1 MKANA
6 AEGDPLRGDAQ
17 VDKFETI
24 TGKKY
29 QSFFQN
35 VTEYVVAINRN
46 FKIVMANDLFKKQFG
61 GHPKGFC
68 YQAWKKS
75 DFKCRDCI
83 VARSFQDG
91 KSHQREETVVMKDGK
106 KAQMLLRTTPVKMAN
121 NRVPYVLETAVDI
134 TENRNLKKELSQ
146 LTGNLEQVVSDRV
159 SSLQQSEER
168 YRTIFE
174 RSGDAIMLTNVKG
187 GVLEVNQAG
196 IDILGFSQRE
206 ELLEISSVREFFKHN
221 DDLYQFRKKLSQDGF
236 VTGFEAPLRRK
247 DDSVFYGLLT
257 ANVTLDATGKITGHV
272 FIVRDVSKR
281 KKAQEQI
288 EWRNKWLATLNAIST
303 AIGSSLDLNE
313 IVHNT
318 IEKISG
324 ILGSV
329 SIRVYLL
336 DKKKQALDLLASKGL
351 SSRFVRNRSIKTRK
365 VGQGLLGKSLIA
377 SETKVAHDLGH
388 SKSPYAGLF
397 AGEGIQ
403 SAIYVPLVSK
413 GEPVGVMVIT
423 SHSTFD
429 FSDDYLEFLS
439 AIGNQ
444 IGVAVENAA
453 LYENLKKAYQ
463 ELKEAQEQ
471 VVAQEKLASL
481 GKLSATIAHE
491 INNPLAAVLTYNRL
505 MIKQNQTGRLT
516 PERKDDIARYLSIMA
531 SETARCGEIVKNLL
545 AFSRHSKI
553 SIENKNIEKI
563 VDRTLTLL
571 SHDLKMKDVKVI
583 KHIASDIPEVQC
595 DFKQIQQALLNVVG
609 NASEAMDGGGV
620 LTLSVKCST
629 GGRTMEIKISDTGCG
644 IQKKHLKNIFEPFFT
659 TKEEGK
665 GVGLGLSV
673 VYGIVTRHRG
683 TIDVESEPGEGTTFT
698 ICLPLAVGH

>member
-1 MKANA
+1 
-6 AEGDPLRGDAQ
+6 
-17 VDKFETI
+17 VDKFETE
-24 TGKKY
+24 TDRKY
-29 QSFFQN
+29 HSFFQN

-46 FKIVMANDLFKKQFG
+46 FEIVMANDLFRKQFG

-68 YQAWKKS
+68 YQAWKKT
-75 DFKCRDCI
+75 DFKCQDCI
-83 VARSFQDG
+83 VERSFQDG

-106 KAQMLLRTTPVKMAN
+106 KAQMLLRTTPVKVAHD
-121 NRVPYVLETAVDI
+121 RVTYVLETAVDI
-134 TENRNLKKELSQ
+134 TENRKLKKELSQ
-146 LTGNLEQVVSDRV
+146 LTGNLEQVISDRMN
-159 SSLQQSEER
+159 SLRQSEEK

-174 RSGDAIMLTNVKG
+174 RSGDAIMLTDTKG

-196 IDILGFSQRE
+196 IDILGFSKRD
-206 ELLEISSVREFFKHN
+206 ELLAINSVREFFNH
-221 DDLYQFRKKLSQDGF
+221 DEDLYRFQKKLFREGF
-236 VTGFEAPLRRK
+236 ITGFEAPLLRK
-247 DDSVFYGLLT
+247 DGSVFYGLLT
-257 ANVTLDATGKITGHV
+257 ANVTLNEAGQITGYV

-281 KKAQEQI
+281 KRAQEQI
-288 EWRNKWLATLNAIST
+288 EWRNKWLATVNATST

-324 ILGSV
+324 MLGPVSV
-329 SIRVYLL
+329 RVYLL
-336 DKKKQALDLLASKGL
+336 DKKKKVLDLLASKGL
-351 SSRFVRNRSIKTRK
+351 SSRFVRNKSIKTRK
-365 VGQGLLGKSLIA
+365 LGRGLLGKSFIA
-377 SETKVAHDLGH
+377 SETKVVCDLRN
-388 SKSPYAGLF
+388 SEDPYAGLF
-397 AGEGIQ
+397 AEEGIH

-413 GEPVGVMVIT
+413 GESIGVVVIT
-423 SHSTFD
+423 SRSTFD

-471 VVAQEKLASL
+471 VIAQEKLASL

-505 MIKQNQTGRLT
+505 MIKQNRTGRLT
-516 PERKDDIARYLSIMA
+516 PERADDIERYLSIME

-545 AFSRHSKI
+545 AFSRQSRI
-553 SIENKNIEKI
+553 SIENRNIEEI

-571 SHDLKMKDVKVI
+571 SHDLEMKGVKVVKRI
-583 KHIASDIPEVQC
+583 GSKLPEVQC
-595 DFKQIQQALLNVVG
+595 DFKQIQQALLNIVG
-609 NASEAMDGGGV
+609 NASEAMAGGGV
-620 LTLSVKCST
+620 LTVAVKRPTRRS
-629 GGRTMEIKISDTGCG
+629 TMEIKISDTGCG
-644 IQKKHLKNIFEPFFT
+644 IPKKHLESIFEPFFT

-683 TIDVESEPGEGTTFT
+683 TIEVESAVGKGSTF
-698 ICLPLAVGH
+698 IINLPLAVRRRP

>member
-1 MKANA
+1 M
-6 AEGDPLRGDAQ
+6 
-17 VDKFETI
+17 DKFESVTD
-24 TGKKY
+24 KKY

-46 FKIVMANDLFKKQFG
+46 FEIVMANDLFKEQFG

-75 DFKCRDCI
+75 NFKCENCI
-83 VARSFQDG
+83 VERSFQDG
-91 KSHQREETVVMKDGK
+91 KSHQREETVVMKNGK
-106 KAQMLLRTTPVKMAN
+106 MAQMLLRTTPVKIAHD
-121 NRVPYVLETAVDI
+121 RVTYVLETAVDI

-146 LTGNLEQVVSDRV
+146 LTGNLEQVITDRMN
-159 SSLQQSEER
+159 SLRQSEEK

-174 RSGDAIMLTNVKG
+174 RSGDALMLTDPKG

-196 IDILGFSQRE
+196 IDILGFSKRE
-206 ELLEISSVREFFKHN
+206 ELLEISSVTGFFEHE
-221 DDLYQFRKKLSQDGF
+221 DDLYQFQKKLSRDGF
-236 VTGFEAPLRRK
+236 VTGFEAPLLRK
-247 DDSVFYGLLT
+247 DGSVFYGLLT
-257 ANVTLDATGKITGHV
+257 ANVILDVVGQITGYV
-272 FIVRDVSKR
+272 FIIRDVSKR

-288 EWRNKWLATLNAIST
+288 EWRNKWLGMLNATSM
-303 AIGSSLDLNE
+303 AIGSSLDLDE
-313 IVHNT
+313 IVSNT
-318 IEKISG
+318 IEKILG
-324 ILGSV
+324 ILESV
-329 SIRVYLL
+329 SVRIYRLN
-336 DKKKQALDLLASKGL
+336 KKKQTLDLLASKGL
-351 SSRFVRNRSIKTRK
+351 SSRFVENGRIKTRE
-365 VGQGLLGKSLIA
+365 VGRGLLGRSFIT
-377 SETKVAHDLGH
+377 SETKVLNDL
-388 SKSPYAGLF
+388 SDLQNDPYADLLTE
-397 AGEGIQ
+397 EGIR

-413 GEPVGVMVIT
+413 GKPVGAMVIT
-423 SHSTFD
+423 SQSTFD
-429 FSDDYLEFLS
+429 LSNDYLEFLS

-471 VVAQEKLASL
+471 VIAQEKLASL

-505 MIKQNQTGRLT
+505 MIKQNRTGRLT
-516 PERKDDIARYLSIMA
+516 PERKDDIARYLSIME

-545 AFSRHSKI
+545 AFSRQSKI
-553 SIENKNIEKI
+553 NIENKNIKEI

-571 SHDLKMKDVKVI
+571 SHDLGMKDVKVV
-583 KHIASDIPEVQC
+583 KHINADLPEVQC

-609 NASEAMDGGGV
+609 NASEAMVGGGV
-620 LTLSVKCST
+620 LTMAAKCSKE
-629 GGRTMEIKISDTGCG
+629 GRNMEIKISDTGCG
-644 IQKKHLKNIFEPFFT
+644 IQKKHLKDIFEPFFT

-683 TIDVESEPGEGTTFT
+683 TIEVESEPGEGTTFT
-698 ICLPLAVGH
+698 IHLPLAVSN

>member
-1 MKANA
+1 MISGR
-6 AEGDPLRGDAQ
+6 EGIL
-17 VDKFETI
+17 VDTHETI
-24 TGKKY
+24 TDKKY

-46 FKIVMANDLFKKQFG
+46 FEIVMANDLFKEQFG

-75 DFKCRDCI
+75 NFKCENCI
-83 VARSFQDG
+83 VERSFQDG

-106 KAQMLLRTTPVKMAN
+106 KAQMLLRSTPVKIAHD
-121 NRVPYVLETAVDI
+121 RVTYVLETAVDI
-134 TENRNLKKELSQ
+134 TENRNLKKGLSQ
-146 LTGNLEQVVSDRV
+146 LTGNLEQVITDRMN
-159 SSLQQSEER
+159 SLRQSEEK

-174 RSGDAIMLTNVKG
+174 RSGDALMLTDPKG

-196 IDILGFSQRE
+196 IDILGFSERE
-206 ELLEISSVREFFKHN
+206 ELLEITSVTGFFKHD
-221 DDLYQFRKKLSQDGF
+221 DDLYQFQKKLSRDGF
-236 VTGFEAPLRRK
+236 VTGFEAPLLRK
-247 DDSVFYGLLT
+247 GGSVFYGLLT
-257 ANVTLDATGKITGHV
+257 ANVTLDGVGQITGYV
-272 FIVRDVSKR
+272 FIIRDVSKR
-281 KKAQEQI
+281 KKAHEQI
-288 EWRNKWLATLNAIST
+288 KWRNKWLAMLNATSM
-303 AIGSSLDLNE
+303 AIGSSLDLDE
-313 IVHNT
+313 IVSNT
-318 IEKISG
+318 IEKILG
-324 ILGSV
+324 ILESV
-329 SIRVYLL
+329 SVRIYRLN
-336 DKKKQALDLLASKGL
+336 KKRQTLDLLASRGL
-351 SSRFVRNRSIKTRK
+351 SSRFVENGRIKTRE
-365 VGQGLLGKSLIA
+365 VGRGLLGKSFMT
-377 SETKVAHDLGH
+377 SETKVLNDL
-388 SKSPYAGLF
+388 SDLQNDPYADLLVE
-397 AGEGIQ
+397 EGIR

-413 GEPVGVMVIT
+413 GEPVGAMVIT
-423 SHSTFD
+423 SQSTFD
-429 FSDDYLEFLS
+429 LSNDYLEFLS

-463 ELKEAQEQ
+463 ELKEAQDQ
-471 VVAQEKLASL
+471 VIAQEKLASL

-505 MIKQNQTGRLT
+505 MIKQNRTGRLT
-516 PERKDDIARYLSIMA
+516 PEREDDIARYLSIME

-545 AFSRHSKI
+545 AFSRQSKI
-553 SIENKNIEKI
+553 NIESRNIEEI
-563 VDRTLTLL
+563 VERTLALL
-571 SHDLKMKDVKVI
+571 SHDLEMKGVKVVE
-583 KHIASDIPEVQC
+583 HIDSDLPEVQC

-609 NASEAMDGGGV
+609 NASEAMAGGGV
-620 LTLSVKCST
+620 LTMAAKHST

-698 ICLPLAVGH
+698 IRLPLAVSN

>member
-1 MKANA
+1 
-6 AEGDPLRGDAQ
+6 
-17 VDKFETI
+17 
-24 TGKKY
+24 
-29 QSFFQN
+29 
-35 VTEYVVAINRN
+35 VTEYVVAINGN
-46 FKIVMANDLFKKQFG
+46 FEIVMANDLFREQFG
-61 GHPKGFC
+61 GYPKGFC

-75 DFKCRDCI
+75 DFKCENCI
-83 VARSFQDG
+83 VERSFQDG

-106 KAQMLLRTTPVKMAN
+106 KAQMLLRSTPVKIAQD
-121 NRVPYVLETAVDI
+121 RVTYVLETAVDI

-146 LTGNLEQVVSDRV
+146 LTGNLEQVISDRMN
-159 SSLQQSEER
+159 SLRQSEEK

-174 RSGDAIMLTNVKG
+174 RSGDAIMLTDPKG

-196 IDILGFSQRE
+196 VDIMGFSSRE
-206 ELLEISSVREFFKHN
+206 ELLAINSVEEFFKH
-221 DDLYQFRKKLSQDGF
+221 DDSRYQFQKKLSHDGF
-236 VTGFEAPLRRK
+236 VTAFEAPLLRK
-247 DDSVFYGLLT
+247 DGSVFYGLLT
-257 ANVTLDATGKITGHV
+257 ANVTLDGVGQITGYV

-288 EWRNKWLATLNAIST
+288 EWRNKWLAMLNATSM
-303 AIGSSLDLNE
+303 AIGSSLNLDE
-313 IVHNT
+313 IVSNT
-318 IEKISG
+318 IEKILG
-324 ILGSV
+324 ILESISV
-329 SIRVYLL
+329 RIYRLN
-336 DKKKQALDLLASKGL
+336 KKKQTLDLLASRGL
-351 SSRFVRNRSIKTRK
+351 SSRFVENGRIKTRE
-365 VGQGLLGKSLIA
+365 VGRGLLGKSFIT
-377 SETKVAHDLGH
+377 SETKVLNDL
-388 SKSPYAGLF
+388 SSLRDDPYADLLVE
-397 AGEGIQ
+397 EGIR

-413 GEPVGVMVIT
+413 GEPVGAMVIT
-423 SHSTFD
+423 SQSTFD
-429 FSDDYLEFLS
+429 LSNDYLEFLS

-471 VVAQEKLASL
+471 VIAQEKLASL

-505 MIKQNQTGRLT
+505 MIKQNRTGRLT
-516 PERKDDIARYLSIMA
+516 PEREDDIAKYLSIMA

-545 AFSRHSKI
+545 AFSRQSKI
-553 SIENKNIEKI
+553 NIENRNIEEI

-571 SHDLKMKDVKVI
+571 SHDLGMKGVKVV
-583 KHIASDIPEVQC
+583 KHINADLPEVQC

-609 NASEAMDGGGV
+609 NASEAMAGGGV
-620 LTLSVKCST
+620 LTMAAKHST

-683 TIDVESEPGEGTTFT
+683 TIEVESEPGEGTTFT
-698 ICLPLAVGH
+698 IHLPLAVSN

>member
-1 MKANA
+1 M
-6 AEGDPLRGDAQ
+6 
-17 VDKFETI
+17 DKFEAVTD
-24 TGKKY
+24 KKY

-35 VTEYVVAINRN
+35 VTEYVVAINGN
-46 FKIVMANDLFKKQFG
+46 FEIVMANDLFREQFG
-61 GHPKGFC
+61 GYPKGFC

-75 DFKCRDCI
+75 DFKCENCI
-83 VARSFQDG
+83 VERSFQDG

-106 KAQMLLRTTPVKMAN
+106 KAQMLLRSTPVKIAQD
-121 NRVPYVLETAVDI
+121 RVTYVLETAVDI

-146 LTGNLEQVVSDRV
+146 LTGNLEQVISDRMN
-159 SSLQQSEER
+159 SLRQSEEK

-174 RSGDAIMLTNVKG
+174 RSGDAIMLTDPKG

-196 IDILGFSQRE
+196 VDIMGFSSRE
-206 ELLEISSVREFFKHN
+206 ELLAINSVEEFFKH
-221 DDLYQFRKKLSQDGF
+221 DDSRYQFQKKLSHDGF
-236 VTGFEAPLRRK
+236 VTAFEAPLLRK
-247 DDSVFYGLLT
+247 DGSVFYGLLT
-257 ANVTLDATGKITGHV
+257 ANVTLDGVGQITGYV

-288 EWRNKWLATLNAIST
+288 EWRNKWLAMLNATSM
-303 AIGSSLDLNE
+303 AIGSSLNLDE
-313 IVHNT
+313 IVSNT
-318 IEKISG
+318 IEKILG
-324 ILGSV
+324 ILESISV
-329 SIRVYLL
+329 RIYRLN
-336 DKKKQALDLLASKGL
+336 KKKQTLDLLASRGL
-351 SSRFVRNRSIKTRK
+351 SSRFVENGRIKTRE
-365 VGQGLLGKSLIA
+365 VGRGLLGKSFIT
-377 SETKVAHDLGH
+377 SETKVLNDL
-388 SKSPYAGLF
+388 SSLRDDPYADLLVE
-397 AGEGIQ
+397 EGIR

-413 GEPVGVMVIT
+413 GEPVGAMVIT
-423 SHSTFD
+423 SQSTFD
-429 FSDDYLEFLS
+429 LSNDYLEFLS

-471 VVAQEKLASL
+471 VIAQEKLASL

-505 MIKQNQTGRLT
+505 MIKQNRTGRLT
-516 PERKDDIARYLSIMA
+516 PEREDDIAKYLSIMA

-545 AFSRHSKI
+545 AFSRQSKI
-553 SIENKNIEKI
+553 NIENRNIEEI

-571 SHDLKMKDVKVI
+571 SHDLGMKGVKVV
-583 KHIASDIPEVQC
+583 KHINADLPEVQC

-609 NASEAMDGGGV
+609 NASEAMAGGGV
-620 LTLSVKCST
+620 LTMAAKHST

-683 TIDVESEPGEGTTFT
+683 TIEVESEPGEGTTFT
-698 ICLPLAVGH
+698 IHLPLAVSN

>member
-1 MKANA
+1 
-6 AEGDPLRGDAQ
+6 LHQGDAQ
-17 VDKFETI
+17 LDKFETV
-24 TGKKY
+24 TDKKY

-46 FKIVMANDLFKKQFG
+46 FEIVMANDLFKERFG

-75 DFKCRDCI
+75 DFKCENCI
-83 VARSFQDG
+83 VERSFQDG

-106 KAQMLLRTTPVKMAN
+106 KAQMLLRTTPIKVAHD
-121 NRVPYVLETAVDI
+121 RVTYVLETAVDI

-146 LTGNLEQVVSDRV
+146 LTGNLEQVISDRMN
-159 SSLQQSEER
+159 SLRQSEEK

-174 RSGDAIMLTNVKG
+174 RSGDALMLTDPKG

-196 IDILGFSQRE
+196 IDILGFSKRQ
-206 ELLEISSVREFFKHN
+206 ELLEITSVTGFFKHD
-221 DDLYQFRKKLSQDGF
+221 DDLYQFQKKLSQDGF
-236 VTGFEAPLRRK
+236 VTGFEAPLLRK

-257 ANVTLDATGKITGHV
+257 ANVTLDEVGRITGYV

-288 EWRNKWLATLNAIST
+288 EWRNKWLAMLNATSM
-303 AIGSSLDLNE
+303 AIGSSLNLDE
-313 IVHNT
+313 IVSNT
-318 IEKISG
+318 IEKILG
-324 ILGSV
+324 ILESV
-329 SIRVYLL
+329 SVRIYRLN
-336 DKKKQALDLLASKGL
+336 KKKQTLDLLASRGL
-351 SSRFVRNRSIKTRK
+351 SSRFVENGRIKTRE
-365 VGQGLLGKSLIA
+365 VGRGLLGKSFIT
-377 SETKVAHDLGH
+377 SETKVLNDL
-388 SKSPYAGLF
+388 SSLQDDPYADLLTE
-397 AGEGIQ
+397 EGIQ

-413 GEPVGVMVIT
+413 GEPVGAMVIT
-423 SHSTFD
+423 SQSTFD
-429 FSDDYLEFLS
+429 LSNDYLEFLS

-471 VVAQEKLASL
+471 VIAQEKLASL

-505 MIKQNQTGRLT
+505 MIKQNRNGRLT
-516 PERKDDIARYLSIMA
+516 PEREDDIARYLGIME

-545 AFSRHSKI
+545 AFSRQSKI
-553 SIENKNIEKI
+553 SIENKSIEEI

-571 SHDLKMKDVKVI
+571 SHDLGMKGVKVV
-583 KHIASDIPEVQC
+583 KHLDSDLPEVQC

-609 NASEAMDGGGV
+609 NASEAMVGGGV
-620 LTLSVKCST
+620 LTMTAKRST

-644 IQKKHLKNIFEPFFT
+644 IQKKHLKSIFEPFFT

-683 TIDVESEPGEGTTFT
+683 TIEAESEPGEGTTFT
-698 ICLPLAVGH
+698 IHLPLAVGN